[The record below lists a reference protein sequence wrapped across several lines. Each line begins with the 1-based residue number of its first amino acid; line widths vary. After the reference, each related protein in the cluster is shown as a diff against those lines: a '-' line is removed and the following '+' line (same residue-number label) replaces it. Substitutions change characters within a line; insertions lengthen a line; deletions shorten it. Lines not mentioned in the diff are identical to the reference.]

1 MVKDV
6 ICGLDIGT
14 SKICATCARV
24 GPCGKIDILASQT
37 APMQGMKA
45 GRITDSK
52 KVSACVREAME
63 KLRKICGFKVRRVY
77 ANIDSP
83 DLRAKLCEKIV
94 SFGER
99 TELKKSHIERL
110 VDSCISSNVSLDRK
124 VIYTGFINFR
134 LDNKTDYIYPEG
146 RCAYEVKLNIVIVT
160 VPIPTIK
167 SFINCIRTAGLVLED
182 IAPSGCAQA
191 RSLFRDF
198 KQGSRKNDILIDVG
212 GGLTKIFLL
221 KEKAVKD
228 MAILPQGAQ
237 NITEALAVNLKLS
250 FNCAEQLKLN
260 YGRAHYENSS
270 LTQRIIVKD
279 GLARIIEPRRL
290 CEIIV
295 LKVDG
300 LLQEIKKTLLKLNCE
315 DEKISEIIVT
325 GGGSIM
331 EGFLER
337 AEKAL
342 GKPVKMGFLF
352 AVKDSHIQTQSALFA
367 TSIGLI
373 QLGLKNRPGKKSFA
387 RVKSSPLIYTLN
399 RARQLYRE
407 YF

>member
-1 MVKDV
+1 MRKDY

-24 GPCGKIDILASQT
+24 GPCGKIDILGSQT
-37 APMQGMKA
+37 TPTQGMKA

-52 KVSACVREAME
+52 KVSACVRETME

-99 TELKKSHIERL
+99 TELKESHIERL

-124 VIYTGFINFR
+124 VIYTGFRNFR
-134 LDNKTDYIYPEG
+134 LDNKTDCIYPEG
-146 RCAYEVKLNIVIVT
+146 HCAYEVKLNIVLVT
-160 VPIPTIK
+160 APIRTIK
-167 SFINCIRTAGLVLED
+167 SFINCVRTAGLVLED

-191 RSLFRDF
+191 RSLFKDS

-237 NITEALAVNLKLS
+237 NITEALAAGLKLS

-260 YGRAHYENSS
+260 YGRAHYENSP
-270 LTQRIIVKD
+270 LTQRIIVKA
-279 GLARIIEPRRL
+279 GRIIELRRL
-290 CEIIV
+290 SEIIV

-315 DEKISEIIVT
+315 DKKIAEIIIT

-337 AEKAL
+337 AEKVL

-387 RVKSSPLIYTLN
+387 RLKSSPLIYTLN
-399 RARQLYRE
+399 RTRQLYRE